1 MRIPRSHGDS
11 AEIGHIRGVI
21 SRTPRNLLLVSAAAI
36 SLAAGAAGM
45 ASASPNQPSNRAG
58 EFDRGNSPA
67 RERGDGS
74 SGRGSGGNNGGSNG
88 GNGGRGSG
96 GNNGGGNGGNGGR
109 GSGGGGNPIITPPAV
124 PRPATPVTPGSPVA
138 PRNPIVPPSQGGS
151 SGGSSGGSPSTGGGG
166 GPAGGGGGQG
176 GGSGQ
181 GGGTATTPAAAMPRT
196 MPTSGM
202 SAGRKGAVEVR
213 YFVDLGDLVS
223 ATAHL
228 TIVPTVLS
236 RMAASGLGTVTLRPL
251 MTGRDANS
259 TEAACALVAASQQN
273 RAWQVAQSLATAR
286 STIDG
291 DWLSTSTLRS
301 IGKRISGISVGR
313 FVQGATGRACYRQ
326 LTAVRAEARA
336 SRVGSSPA
344 FVVKGSGGTRVVMS
358 PGSADDVMDAVAA
371 VG

>member
-1 MRIPRSHGDS
+1 MRMPRSRGDS
-11 AEIGHIRGVI
+11 AEIGHIRRVI

-45 ASASPNQPSNRAG
+45 ASASPDQPSNRAG

-67 RERGDGS
+67 RGGGS
-74 SGRGSGGNNGGSNG
+74 S
-88 GNGGRGSG
+88 GRGSG

-124 PRPATPVTPGSPVA
+124 PSPATPVTPGAPVA

-151 SGGSSGGSPSTGGGG
+151 SGGSPSTGGGG
-166 GPAGGGGGQG
+166 STPGRSTT
-176 GGSGQ
+176 GSGK
-181 GGGTATTPAAAMPRT
+181 GGGTATTPTAAVPRS

-202 SAGRKGAVEVR
+202 SAGRRGAVEVR

-236 RMAASGLGTVTLRPL
+236 RMAAEGVGTVTLRPL

-259 TEAACALVAASQQN
+259 TEAACAVVAASKQN

-291 DWLSTSTLRS
+291 DWLSTSTFRS
-301 IGKRISGISVGR
+301 IGKRIRGIAVSR
-313 FVQGATGRACYRQ
+313 FVQGATSRSCYRQ

-336 SRVGSSPA
+336 ARVGSSPA
-344 FVVKGSGGTRVVMS
+344 FVVKGGGGTRVVMS
-358 PGSADDVMDAVAA
+358 PGSADDVMAAVAA

>member
-1 MRIPRSHGDS
+1 MRIPRSQGDS

-45 ASASPNQPSNRAG
+45 ASASPDQPSNRAG

-67 RERGDGS
+67 R
-74 SGRGSGGNNGGSNG
+74 GGGEGGNG

-109 GSGGGGNPIITPPAV
+109 GNGGGGNPIITPPAV

-166 GPAGGGGGQG
+166 GPAGGGG
-176 GGSGQ
+176 SQ

-196 MPTSGM
+196 MPTAGM

-301 IGKRISGISVGR
+301 IGKRISGIAVGR
-313 FVQGATGRACYRQ
+313 FVQGATSRACYRQ

-358 PGSADDVMDAVAA
+358 PGSADDVMGAVAA

>member
-21 SRTPRNLLLVSAAAI
+21 SRTPRNLLLVSATAI
-36 SLAAGAAGM
+36 VLTAGGVGI
-45 ASASPNQPSNRAG
+45 ASASPGQPSSRAG

-67 RERGDGS
+67 RGGGE
-74 SGRGSGGNNGGSNG
+74 GGNGR
-88 GNGGRGSG
+88 GNGGRGD
-96 GNNGGGNGGNGGR
+96 GNGGR
-109 GSGGGGNPIITPPAV
+109 GDGNGGRGNGGGNPIITTPSV
-124 PRPATPVTPGSPVA
+124 PRPPAPVTPGAPVA
-138 PRNPIVPPSQGGS
+138 PRNPIVPPS
-151 SGGSSGGSPSTGGGG
+151 SGGSSGRAPG
-166 GPAGGGGGQG
+166 GPAATGGSAGDGGSASGSGQATGGQG
-176 GGSGQ
+176 AR
-181 GGGTATTPAAAMPRT
+181 TTTTPSAAVPRS

-202 SAGRKGAVEVR
+202 SAGRRGAVDVS
-213 YFVDLGDLVS
+213 YFVDLGDLPS

-228 TIVPTVLS
+228 TIVPTVLA
-236 RMAASGLGTVTLRPL
+236 RMAAGSLGTVTLRPL

-286 STIDG
+286 TTIDG
-291 DWLSTSTLRS
+291 DWLSTATLRS
-301 IGKRISGISVGR
+301 IGKRISGIAVSR
-313 FVQGATGRACYRQ
+313 FVRDATGRTCYRQ

-344 FVVKGSGGTRVVMS
+344 FVVTGPGGTTVVMS
-358 PGSADDVMDAVAA
+358 PGSADDVMGAVAA

>member
-45 ASASPNQPSNRAG
+45 ASASPDQPSNRAG

-67 RERGDGS
+67 R
-74 SGRGSGGNNGGSNG
+74 GGGEG
-88 GNGGRGSG
+88 GNGR
-96 GNNGGGNGGNGGR
+96 GNNGGGNGRGN
-109 GSGGGGNPIITPPAV
+109 GGGGNPIITPPAV
-124 PRPATPVTPGSPVA
+124 PRTPPRVTPGSPVA

-166 GPAGGGGGQG
+166 GPAGGGG
-176 GGSGQ
+176 GQ

-236 RMAASGLGTVTLRPL
+236 RMAADGLGTVTLRPL

-358 PGSADDVMDAVAA
+358 PGSADDVMGAVAA

>member
-1 MRIPRSHGDS
+1 
-11 AEIGHIRGVI
+11 
-21 SRTPRNLLLVSAAAI
+21 
-36 SLAAGAAGM
+36 
-45 ASASPNQPSNRAG
+45 
-58 EFDRGNSPA
+58 
-67 RERGDGS
+67 
-74 SGRGSGGNNGGSNG
+74 
-88 GNGGRGSG
+88 
-96 GNNGGGNGGNGGR
+96 
-109 GSGGGGNPIITPPAV
+109 
-124 PRPATPVTPGSPVA
+124 
-138 PRNPIVPPSQGGS
+138 
-151 SGGSSGGSPSTGGGG
+151 
-166 GPAGGGGGQG
+166 
-176 GGSGQ
+176 
-181 GGGTATTPAAAMPRT
+181 

-202 SAGRKGAVEVR
+202 SAGRRGAVEVS
-213 YFVDLGDLVS
+213 YFVDLGDLAS

-236 RMAASGLGTVTLRPL
+236 RMTTGGFGTVMLRPL

-291 DWLSTSTLRS
+291 DWLSTATLRS
-301 IGKRISGISVGR
+301 IGRRISGLAVSR

>member
-1 MRIPRSHGDS
+1 MRIPRSHRDS
-11 AEIGHIRGVI
+11 AEVGHIRGVI
-21 SRTPRNLLLVSAAAI
+21 SRTPRNLLLGSAVAI
-36 SLAAGAAGM
+36 SLAAGTAGM
-45 ASASPNQPSNRAG
+45 ASASPDQPSNRAG
-58 EFDRGNSPA
+58 DSERGNSPA
-67 RERGDGS
+67 RGGGE
-74 SGRGSGGNNGGSNG
+74 GNNG
-88 GNGGRGSG
+88 R
-96 GNNGGGNGGNGGR
+96 
-109 GSGGGGNPIITPPAV
+109 GGGNPIITPPAV
-124 PRPATPVTPGSPVA
+124 PRPTAPVTPGTPVA

-166 GPAGGGGGQG
+166 SPAGSRGAGNGQG
-176 GGSGQ
+176 GGS
-181 GGGTATTPAAAMPRT
+181 ATTPTAAVPRT

-202 SAGRKGAVEVR
+202 SAGRRGAVEIR
-213 YFVDLGDLVS
+213 YFVDLGDLAS

-228 TIVPTVLS
+228 TIVPAVLW
-236 RMAASGLGTVTLRPL
+236 RMAADGLGTVTLRPL

-301 IGKRISGISVGR
+301 IGKRISGMAVSR
-313 FVQGATGRACYRQ
+313 FVQGATGRACYRP

-344 FVVKGSGGTRVVMS
+344 FVVKGSGGTRVVTS
-358 PGSADDVMDAVAA
+358 PGSADDVMGAVAA

>member
-1 MRIPRSHGDS
+1 MRIPRSRGDS

-45 ASASPNQPSNRAG
+45 ASASPDQPSNRAG

-67 RERGDGS
+67 RGGGEGGN
-74 SGRGSGGNNGGSNG
+74 GRGNNGGGNG
-88 GNGGRGSG
+88 RGNGGAGSGG

-124 PRPATPVTPGSPVA
+124 PRPATPVTPGAPVA

-236 RMAASGLGTVTLRPL
+236 RMAADGLGTVTLRPL

-301 IGKRISGISVGR
+301 IGKRISGIAVGR
-313 FVQGATGRACYRQ
+313 FVQGATSRACYRQ

-358 PGSADDVMDAVAA
+358 PGSADDVMGAVAA

>member
-45 ASASPNQPSNRAG
+45 ASASPDQPSNRAG

-67 RERGDGS
+67 RGGGEGGN
-74 SGRGSGGNNGGSNG
+74 GRGNNGGGNNG
-88 GNGGRGSG
+88 GNGGRG
-96 GNNGGGNGGNGGR
+96 N
-109 GSGGGGNPIITPPAV
+109 GGGGNPIITPPAV

-166 GPAGGGGGQG
+166 GPAGGGGGRG

-236 RMAASGLGTVTLRPL
+236 RMAVGGLGTVTLRPL

-358 PGSADDVMDAVAA
+358 PGSADDVMGAVAA

>member
-1 MRIPRSHGDS
+1 MRIPRSQGDS

-45 ASASPNQPSNRAG
+45 ASASPDQPSNRAG

-67 RERGDGS
+67 R
-74 SGRGSGGNNGGSNG
+74 GGSEG
-88 GNGGRGSG
+88 GNGRGNG
-96 GNNGGGNGGNGGR
+96 GGGNGGNGGR

-124 PRPATPVTPGSPVA
+124 PRPATPVTPGAPVA

-166 GPAGGGGGQG
+166 GPAGGGGGRG

-358 PGSADDVMDAVAA
+358 PGSADDVMGA
-371 VG
+371 VGAVG

>member
-45 ASASPNQPSNRAG
+45 ASASPDQPSNRAG

-67 RERGDGS
+67 R
-74 SGRGSGGNNGGSNG
+74 GGGEG
-88 GNGGRGSG
+88 GNGRG
-96 GNNGGGNGGNGGR
+96 N
-109 GSGGGGNPIITPPAV
+109 GGGGNPIITPPAV
-124 PRPATPVTPGSPVA
+124 PRTPPRVTPGSPVA

-166 GPAGGGGGQG
+166 GPAGGGG
-176 GGSGQ
+176 GQ

-236 RMAASGLGTVTLRPL
+236 RMAASGVGTVTLRPL

-301 IGKRISGISVGR
+301 IGKRISGIAVGR

-358 PGSADDVMDAVAA
+358 PGSADDVMGAVAA

>member
-1 MRIPRSHGDS
+1 MRIPRSQGDS

-45 ASASPNQPSNRAG
+45 ASASPDQPSNRAG

-67 RERGDGS
+67 R
-74 SGRGSGGNNGGSNG
+74 GGGEG
-88 GNGGRGSG
+88 GNGR
-96 GNNGGGNGGNGGR
+96 GNNGGGNGRGNGGAGSGGGTNGGGPGGNGGR
-109 GSGGGGNPIITPPAV
+109 GNGGGGNPIITPPAV
-124 PRPATPVTPGSPVA
+124 PRTPAPVTPGSPVA

-236 RMAASGLGTVTLRPL
+236 RMAADGLGTVTLRPL

-358 PGSADDVMDAVAA
+358 PGSADDVMGAVAA

>member
-1 MRIPRSHGDS
+1 MRIPRSRGDS
-11 AEIGHIRGVI
+11 AEIGHIRRVI

-96 GNNGGGNGGNGGR
+96 G
-109 GSGGGGNPIITPPAV
+109 GGNPIITPPAV
-124 PRPATPVTPGSPVA
+124 PRPATPVTPGAPVA

-166 GPAGGGGGQG
+166 GPAGGGGGGQG

>member
-1 MRIPRSHGDS
+1 MRIPRSRGDS

-45 ASASPNQPSNRAG
+45 ASASPDQRSNRAG

-67 RERGDGS
+67 RGGGEEGN
-74 SGRGSGGNNGGSNG
+74 GRGNGRGNGGGNNG
-88 GNGGRGSG
+88 GNGGRG
-96 GNNGGGNGGNGGR
+96 NGGGE
-109 GSGGGGNPIITPPAV
+109 NPIITPPAV
-124 PRPATPVTPGSPVA
+124 PRPATPVTPGAPVA
-138 PRNPIVPPSQGGS
+138 PRNPIVPPGQGGS

-166 GPAGGGGGQG
+166 GPAGGGG
-176 GGSGQ
+176 SGR
-181 GGGTATTPAAAMPRT
+181 GGGTATTPTAAVPRT

-202 SAGRKGAVEVR
+202 SAGRRGAVEVR

-236 RMAASGLGTVTLRPL
+236 RMAVGGLGTVTLRPL

-301 IGKRISGISVGR
+301 IAKRISGLAVSR